1 MDDGRTMEILKR
13 LEAEDPETRRL
24 AVEELSEKISGEY
37 VPALLK
43 SVYDQDWR
51 VRKTALDALVSF
63 GGEEV
68 FEGLYRALFSED
80 NAGARNSAAEGL
92 IRMGPPAA
100 KGLSSRLDEPDRD
113 VRKFIVDI
121 IGEIGDLSCA
131 EALIKA
137 LGDSDMNVRS
147 SAMEHLGKMKAKS
160 ALPAL
165 VQFLKSDDQW
175 LAFNAAA
182 ALGELGDSGAAG
194 PLIEA
199 SKDGFL
205 REAALDAL
213 YTLGEPSAW
222 PVFEEALSDEVP
234 VIREIAVKG
243 AAKIMW
249 SSPDPGALASKLKGM
264 LKPEDLE
271 SIRGFIESYEP
282 ELSKSAA
289 RLMGWMRE
297 RSAVGPLSKLLYY
310 DDLRKD
316 AYAALLEISRD
327 GVEPLLF
334 LLNEKDTA
342 VRRACAELLG
352 QAGDVRAANFLL
364 PLLKD
369 EDGHTR
375 SAAALSLGRL
385 QVEKSAAPML
395 HLLRDEYQDVQ
406 EAAVKAIAIVPG
418 VREELDLKALAQDP
432 DPSFRRNIAFL
443 CGLLGKGNAAVLEG
457 LLKDE
462 DPLVRTAAVD
472 SIAMAG
478 EVASLKAVLKCIVDE
493 DARVRLSAVNALSG
507 KNVPEAAKPMLLL
520 LKDDDPWVRAQAAR
534 ALSYEDDPGVFDA
547 LLTLLYD
554 SYGPVRMEAIEG
566 LGRTG
571 RQEAGDYIRTAMA
584 DRDAE
589 IRKAGISAALSLKD
603 HETLSNIKK
612 LVKDPDWSVRKAA
625 LEALQGA
632 GIEGSVELLAEAADT
647 DPERLV
653 REAAARLIR
662 IGG

>member
-1 MDDGRTMEILKR
+1 MEILKR
-13 LEAEDPETRRL
+13 LESDDPEIRRL
-24 AVEELSEKISGEY
+24 AAAELSEKLSDEY

-43 SVYDQDWR
+43 SVFDPDWR

-63 GGEEV
+63 GGEKV

-92 IRMGPPAA
+92 IRMGPTAA
-100 KGLSSRLDEPDRD
+100 KALSIRLDEPDQD

-131 EALIKA
+131 GALIKA

-182 ALGELGDSGAAG
+182 ALGELGDSGAVG

-199 SKDGFL
+199 SKDSFL

-213 YTLGEPSAW
+213 YTLGDSSAW
-222 PVFEEALSDEVP
+222 PVFEEAVTDEVP

-243 AAKIMW
+243 AAKIMS
-249 SSPDPGALASKLKGM
+249 SSPDPGSLARKLKGI
-264 LKPEDLE
+264 LKPEDVE
-271 SIRGFIESYEP
+271 SIKGFIESHEP

-289 RLMGWMRE
+289 RMMGWMRE
-297 RSAVGPLSKLLYY
+297 RSAVGALAKLLYY

-316 AYAALLEISRD
+316 AYAALLEISKD

-334 LLNEKDTA
+334 LLNNQDTA

-352 QAGDVRAANFLL
+352 EAGDARAANFLL

-375 SAAALSLGRL
+375 SAAAFALGRL
-385 QVEKSAAPML
+385 QVEKSAASML
-395 HLLRDEYQDVQ
+395 ELLRDEYQDVQ
-406 EAAVKAIAIVPG
+406 EVAVKAIAILPG

-443 CGLLGKGNAAVLEG
+443 SGLLGKGNAAVLEG

-462 DPLVRTAAVD
+462 DPVVRTAAVD

-478 EVASLKAVLKCIVDE
+478 EGASLRAVLKCIVDE

-507 KNVPEAAKPMLLL
+507 KKVPDAAAPMLLL

-547 LLTLLYD
+547 LLSILHD

-571 RQEAGDYIRTAMA
+571 KPEAREYIRTAMA
-584 DRDAE
+584 DEDAE
-589 IRKAGISAALSLKD
+589 IRKAGISAALSLKELD
-603 HETLSNIKK
+603 TLSDIKK
-612 LVKDPDWSVRKAA
+612 LAKDPDWSVRKAA
-625 LEALQGA
+625 LEALQSA
-632 GIEGSVELLAEAADT
+632 GIEGNMELLAEAADT

-662 IGG
+662 VGR